1 MFQTEFIK
9 TYVEVTANVHSVMLF
24 CLKRMNFCFC
34 FIHPFIMTLMSFTF
48 GIQREM
54 NGLYNVHLKS
64 LNIQGIKFSIWS
76 QNWCILYFS

>member
-24 CLKRMNFCFC
+24 LLKKRMNSCFC

-48 GIQREM
+48 GI
-54 NGLYNVHLKS
+54 
-64 LNIQGIKFSIWS
+64 
-76 QNWCILYFS
+76 